1 MSTLERRMAARA
13 NQRAAAFVRFQMTG
27 DIEGMQVAVTAFGRE
42 RDLDDLQTV
51 ATSRA
56 VLSEADDID
65 FVVE

>member
-1 MSTLERRMAARA
+1 
-13 NQRAAAFVRFQMTG
+13 MTG